1 MEKLIGPGQWAR
13 TVVGLG
19 LGVLGT
25 WPLVAPAWYWNLG
38 RWLCVWIIRAGTGGA
53 QMVLLRDIPTKG
65 GCGFPGGTEV
75 KKRPATAGDARD
87 TNLIPGSARY
97 PRVGNGIP
105 LQYSCLENPM
115 DRGAWRATVHR
126 VAKNQ
131 AQLSTHYY

>member
-1 MEKLIGPGQWAR
+1 MKKLTGPGQWAR

-75 KKRPATAGDARD
+75 KNLPAKAEDRG
-87 TNLIPGSARY
+87 NSGSIPG
-97 PRVGNGIP
+97 VWKIP
-105 LQYSCLENPM
+105 
-115 DRGAWRATVHR
+115 WRR
-126 VAKNQ
+126 EW
-131 AQLSTHYY
+131 